1 MASGLQQNIRLVAR
15 EVVFRRFF
23 VVLFFAV
30 VSSALIMLGANWPK
44 SYTSS
49 TTIFVEE
56 ENIIGPLMEGAAV
69 QTEVVDRAAIAREI
83 IYGNKIM
90 TQLLELEG
98 LLKDNPDPV
107 IQDRMIDDIKGSVN
121 ITNVRRNL
129 IRIEFSD
136 KNPERA
142 FRITRNLAQLFIDAS
157 HAAKAQQSTEA
168 FEFIDNQAHE
178 YKVKLQEAEQA
189 LKLFRSE
196 NVDAQPGV
204 SGEMGRRTN
213 ELQTRKEQ
221 ITQELREAQIRKQ
234 SLQKQLSGEAQAST
248 AFSRSEQYK
257 TRIAELQGQLDNL
270 RLSYHETY
278 PDIVQIKEQIAD
290 LRKAVKEA
298 EATQRDEIAN
308 HQEIVIDERVLGNP
322 VYQQL
327 QRELYDTNTVIQT
340 LNARLDQTNAAIQQQ
355 IERARKVEEYEARL
369 QELTRD
375 YEVNHETYSDLMR
388 RREQAR
394 VSMNL
399 DKERKGLNLRIDEP
413 AFFPHSPSGFQFI
426 HFLLAG
432 PVLGLV
438 IPVGILFVL
447 VQLDPRIRDKS
458 TIYDNMGIPV
468 IGEIPQLNTP
478 VQERIQTLG
487 VIGVMLI
494 FLAALAFIVTMGYL
508 KTQGPY

>member
-15 EVVFRRFF
+15 EIVFRRFF
-23 VVLFFAV
+23 VVVFFAA
-30 VSSALIMLGANWPK
+30 VSSLLTLVGANWPK
-44 SYTSS
+44 SYTSYS
-49 TTIFVEE
+49 TIFVEE

-98 LLKDNPDPV
+98 MLDDNPEPV
-107 IQDRMIDDIKGSVN
+107 AQERMIERIKGKVN

-129 IRIEFSD
+129 IKIEFSD
-136 KNPERA
+136 KSPERA
-142 FRITRNLAQLFIDAS
+142 YRITGNLAKLFIDAS
-157 HAAKAQQSTEA
+157 HEEKAKQSTEA
-168 FEFIDNQAHE
+168 FEFIDNQANA
-178 YKVKLQEAEQA
+178 YKIKLQEAEEA
-189 LKLFRSE
+189 LKTFRSE
-196 NVDAQPGV
+196 NIDAQPGAA
-204 SGEMGRRTN
+204 GELGRRTN
-213 ELQTRKEQ
+213 QLQERKES
-221 ITQELREAQIRKQ
+221 IVQELREANIRMS
-234 SLQKQLSGEAQAST
+234 SLQRQLSGEAQAST

-257 TRIAELQGQLDNL
+257 TRIAELQGQLDDL

-298 EATQRDEIAN
+298 EENNSRESTNTKDY
-308 HQEIVIDERVLGNP
+308 VIDERVLGNP

-327 QRELYDTNTVIQT
+327 QQELYNTKTQIET
-340 LNARLDQTNAAIQQQ
+340 LNARLEQTEKSIEQQL
-355 IERARKVEEYEARL
+355 ERARKVEEYEARL

-413 AFFPHSPSGFQFI
+413 AYLPHSPSGFQFI
-426 HFLLAG
+426 HFLLVG

-438 IPVGILFVL
+438 IPVGILFL
-447 VQLDPRIRDKS
+447 FIQLDPRIRDKS
-458 TIYDNMGIPV
+458 TIFENLGIPV

-478 VQERIQTLG
+478 RQAKIETLG
-487 VIGVMLI
+487 VVGVMLI
-494 FLAALAFIVTMGYL
+494 FLAAIGFLITMGYL
-508 KTQGPY
+508 KTRGQL